1 MTDSANIL
9 LVGVGGQGTIL
20 ATRIISHAV
29 QEAGYDVKL
38 SEIHGMAQRGGS
50 VVTQLRFGEKVFSPL
65 IPRGDADIIMAF
77 EKLEALRWQEWLK
90 PGGVFIIN
98 NQKIKPLP
106 VLTGSAAYP
115 QGILKY
121 IQGKTQKVI
130 VVDALKEAVACGSAR
145 AANVV
150 LVGVLARVLKIPYE
164 LWQEALDAE
173 VPRFLEVNRAAFE
186 AGYNIK
192 AWC

>member
-1 MTDSANIL
+1 LMPDCTNIL

-20 ATRIISHAV
+20 ATKIISSAA
-29 QEAGYDVKL
+29 QAAGYDVKV

-65 IPRGDADIIMAF
+65 ITQGDADIIVAF
-77 EKLEALRWQEWLK
+77 EKLEALRWLDWLK
-90 PGGVFIIN
+90 PGGAIIIN
-98 NQKIKPLP
+98 NQKIEPLP

-115 QGILKY
+115 EGIIDY
-121 IQGKTQKVI
+121 IGRRAQRVI
-130 VVDALKEAVACGSAR
+130 VTDALKEAVACGNAR

-150 LVGVLARVLKIPYE
+150 LVGILARLLNIPFK
-164 LWQEALDAE
+164 LWQKALTDE

-186 AGYNIK
+186 TGYNTSV
-192 AWC
+192 